1 MASQAVDLGP
11 FAPEQGA
18 TSRWAAAGAAL
29 GAAAAGLAG
38 VSVLIDALGPT
49 DLRTRSYSAP
59 LGAAALLVS
68 LGALYHVSA
77 FGLSGRRLAR
87 LGAFLGVGGAMTGLI
102 HGAVQEGVEL
112 KEFGFAYFDREVMAA
127 IWRDILNAGVNTLKY
142 ALIAQAF
149 AIVFG
154 LFVAM
159 LVLSKRRR
167 FRLPATAF
175 VDVVRGLPL
184 LMLIML
190 MYFGPTYIGVS
201 ATHAFTIAALAMN
214 SSAYVA
220 EIFRAGIQSVDKGQ
234 MDAARSL
241 GMPYATSMVQVVIPQ
256 AFRKVIPPLTNEFI
270 SLVKDTSLLII
281 VGATVSQRELLG
293 AARQLS
299 ATTFSATPFMTA
311 SIAYLVITLPLIQIV
326 RRLEQRYLSG
336 DERLRFQSVQEVGGR
351 GGGGAAH

>member
-18 TSRWAAAGAAL
+18 TSRWAVAGAIL
-29 GAAAAGLAG
+29 GVAAAGLAG
-38 VSVLIDALGPT
+38 VAVLIDSLGPT
-49 DLRTRSYSAP
+49 TLRTRSFTAP
-59 LGAAALLVS
+59 LGAAALVVS
-68 LGALYHVSA
+68 LGALYRVSA

-87 LGAFLGVGGAMTGLI
+87 LGAFLGVGGAITGLV

-112 KEFGFAYFDREVMAA
+112 REFGIAFFDREIMSA
-127 IWRDILNAGVNTLKY
+127 IWHDILDAGINTLKY
-142 ALIAQAF
+142 AVVAQGF

-159 LVLSKRRR
+159 LALSKWRR
-167 FRLPATAF
+167 FRLPAIAF

-201 ATHAFTIAALAMN
+201 ATFAFGIAALAMN

-241 GMPYATSMVQVVIPQ
+241 GMPYATAMVQVVIPQ
-256 AFRKVIPPLTNEFI
+256 AFRKVIPPLTNEFV

-281 VGATVSQRELLG
+281 IGATVSQRELLG

-299 ATTFSATPFMTA
+299 ASTFSPTPFMTA
-311 SIAYLVITLPLIQIV
+311 SIAYLLITLPLIQIV
-326 RRLEQRYLSG
+326 RRLERRLLSG
-336 DERLRFQSVQEVGGR
+336 DEQLRFQAVQHMGPPAR
-351 GGGGAAH
+351 